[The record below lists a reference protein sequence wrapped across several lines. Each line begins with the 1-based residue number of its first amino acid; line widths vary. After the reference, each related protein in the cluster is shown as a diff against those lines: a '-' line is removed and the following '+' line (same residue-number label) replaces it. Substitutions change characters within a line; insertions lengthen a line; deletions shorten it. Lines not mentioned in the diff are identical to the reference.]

1 MFFEFIVR
9 KSFIGWLR
17 LNTYHN
23 YFFRYWE
30 KYLAINDTVVA
41 RTFQG
46 QFKSSVICKT
56 CHYVSVSFEPF
67 MYLPV
72 PLPNANIR
80 QVQVT
85 YIGQNRPVQLLLDM
99 SHSDNV
105 GHLKSK
111 VIQDLAIDITA
122 KLQIVEVLDH
132 HISR

>member
-1 MFFEFIVR
+1 M
-9 KSFIGWLR
+9 
-17 LNTYHN
+17 
-23 YFFRYWE
+23 
-30 KYLAINDTVVA
+30 VA

-46 QFKSSVICKT
+46 QFKSSVICKP